1 MTELFG
7 HQWLKIR
14 LLITHWGSPDHHDF
28 DYLYIRYE
36 WKNWNFTFLFPLA
49 HSIITV
55 LFCWENI
62 LNINKSFLSLLYYK
76 CIQLFLKRPRFPLET
91 KCFFASFY

>member
-14 LLITHWGSPDHHDF
+14 LLITHWGSPDHDDF

-36 WKNWNFTFLFPLA
+36 WNNWNLTFLFPL
-49 HSIITV
+49 SIGSNGTF
-55 LFCWENI
+55 LLGNYFEN
-62 LNINKSFLSLLYYK
+62 
-76 CIQLFLKRPRFPLET
+76 
-91 KCFFASFY
+91 

>member
-14 LLITHWGSPDHHDF
+14 LLITHWGSPDHDDF

-36 WKNWNFTFLFPLA
+36 WKNFTFLFPL
-49 HSIITV
+49 SIGSNGTF
-55 LFCWENI
+55 LLGNYFEN
-62 LNINKSFLSLLYYK
+62 
-76 CIQLFLKRPRFPLET
+76 
-91 KCFFASFY
+91 

>member
-14 LLITHWGSPDHHDF
+14 LLITHWGSPDHDDF

-36 WKNWNFTFLFPLA
+36 WKNRNFTFLFPL
-49 HSIITV
+49 IIDSNGTF
-55 LFCWENI
+55 LLGNYFEN
-62 LNINKSFLSLLYYK
+62 
-76 CIQLFLKRPRFPLET
+76 
-91 KCFFASFY
+91 

>member
-14 LLITHWGSPDHHDF
+14 LLITHWGSPDHDDF

-36 WKNWNFTFLFPLA
+36 WKNWNCTFLFLL
-49 HSIITV
+49 SIGSNGTF
-55 LFCWENI
+55 LLGNYFEN
-62 LNINKSFLSLLYYK
+62 
-76 CIQLFLKRPRFPLET
+76 
-91 KCFFASFY
+91 